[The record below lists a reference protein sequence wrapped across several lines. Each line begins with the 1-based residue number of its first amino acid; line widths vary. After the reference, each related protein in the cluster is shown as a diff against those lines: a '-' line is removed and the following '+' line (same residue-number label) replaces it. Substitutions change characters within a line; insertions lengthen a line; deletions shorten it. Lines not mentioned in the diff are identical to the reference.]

1 MEFKK
6 NATLV
11 MVLTIFNILC
21 LVAWFTNRQV
31 QVLAEGQPR
40 IGGAL
45 LAVDRRKSCNFFLED
60 SNKVVCRAD
69 TYGDLE
75 TLSEEPL
82 EAEVEEDPMLVQ
94 MPDVD
99 FKAYRRADISSFYQ
113 EPPGS
118 RTEKRPAFQGQAGK
132 FVNMS
137 PERLDL
143 YW

>member
-11 MVLTIFNILC
+11 IVATIFNIC
-21 LVAWFTNRQV
+21 LVAWFTNK
-31 QVLAEGQPR
+31 QVLLEGQPR
-40 IGGAL
+40 IGGVQL
-45 LAVDRRKSCNFFLED
+45 LAVDRQESCSLLLED
-60 SNKVVCRAD
+60 SNKVVCQ
-69 TYGDLE
+69 
-75 TLSEEPL
+75 PL

-137 PERLDL
+137 PESLDL